1 MINKR
6 FIIYAFLILGTML
19 STWIS
24 SVGWREVFEYYGLP
38 MKEFVLDANL
48 VIESSYFTLLSIAGL
63 ISFIGFL
70 AHRSFWKRI
79 FKIIIL
85 NVSILMLLVSL
96 IFCLIIVLK
105 PIVAILGV
113 SSAFLSIYG
122 LYRLWKLSE
131 SLQ

>member
-1 MINKR
+1 
-6 FIIYAFLILGTML
+6 ML

-48 VIESSYFTLLSIAGL
+48 VIASSYFTLLSIAGL

-70 AHRSFWKRI
+70 AHRSFGKRI

-85 NVSILMLLVSL
+85 NVSILML
-96 IFCLIIVLK
+96 LIIVLK